1 MKFAAVTRLPRLATV
16 ESTADAKA
24 TSSQKGAVVCRTVTV
39 SMNSRRIQSDLEHE
53 LRRVLGL
60 RIDG

>member
-1 MKFAAVTRLPRLATV
+1 MKFAAVTSLPRLATV

-24 TSSQKGAVVCRTVTV
+24 ISAPKGAVVCRTVTV
-39 SMNSRRIQSDLEHE
+39 SINRRRIQNELEQE

-60 RIDG
+60 RVDG